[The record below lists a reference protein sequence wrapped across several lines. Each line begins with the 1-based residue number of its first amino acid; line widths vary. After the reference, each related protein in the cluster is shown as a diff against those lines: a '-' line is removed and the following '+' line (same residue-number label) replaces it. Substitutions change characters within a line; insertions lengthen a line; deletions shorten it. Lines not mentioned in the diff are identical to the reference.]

1 MIIRSIKAAI
11 LLLVAML
18 FSFSLIAPASA
29 ARVYNADTNKWEES
43 NAKTSRTVAKRYA
56 RQVVDFKTNLAVGSV
71 LVDNSDRW
79 LYLIQENGKALRYG
93 VGVGREGFQWSGRN
107 RISRK
112 AEWPGWTPPA
122 AMRKRQPGLP
132 AYMPGGLDNPL
143 GARAMY
149 IGSTLYRL
157 HGTSDPNSIGRA
169 VSSGCIRLMNED
181 VIDLYER
188 VRVGALVV
196 VQD

>member
-1 MIIRSIKAAI
+1 MIKSMQAAI
-11 LLLVAML
+11 LLFLAVM
-18 FSFSLIAPASA
+18 FSFSVIATASA

-43 NAKTSRTVAKRYA
+43 TARRGNAALANRYA
-56 RQVVDFKTNLAVGSV
+56 RKVVDYESSLAVGSIV
-71 LVDNSDRW
+71 VDNSERW
-79 LYLIQENGKALRYG
+79 LYLIQGNGKALRYG
-93 VGVGREGFQWSGRN
+93 VGVGRKGFQWRGTH

-132 AYMPGGLDNPL
+132 AYMPGGPDNPL

-157 HGTSDPNSIGRA
+157 HGTSDPYSIGQA
-169 VSSGCIRLMNED
+169 VSSGCIRLMNDD
-181 VIDLYER
+181 VIDLYDR

-196 VQD
+196 VKD

>member
-29 ARVYNADTNKWEES
+29 ARVYNADTNKWEDS

-56 RQVVDFKTNLAVGSV
+56 RQVVDFKTDLAVGSV

>member
-1 MIIRSIKAAI
+1 MTKTIQTAI
-11 LLLVAML
+11 LLLVAAL
-18 FSFSLIAPASA
+18 FSFSVVAPANA
-29 ARVYNADTNKWEES
+29 ARVYNADTNKWEET
-43 NAKTSRTVAKRYA
+43 NARSTGKVANRYA
-56 RQVVDFKTNLAVGSV
+56 RQVVDFETDLAVGSV
-71 LVDNSDRW
+71 LVDTGDFF
-79 LYLIQENGKALRYG
+79 LYYIMEGGKAMRYG
-93 VGVGREGFQWSGRN
+93 VGVARVGFEWRGRN
-107 RISRK
+107 RITRK

-122 AMRKRQPGLP
+122 AMRRRQPGLP

-149 IGSTLYRL
+149 LGTTLYRL
-157 HGTSDPNSIGRA
+157 HGTSDPYSIGAA

>member
-1 MIIRSIKAAI
+1 
-11 LLLVAML
+11 ML